1 MDQKII
7 NIIDLL
13 EKISNQA
20 FQEQVWL
27 NQKIL
32 NRASSLGETIN
43 LLDDYHFFEDI
54 EAKKIT
60 LLDANLNKLMISFA
74 AELLEYKEPIEIRE
88 IHQDTNWLKIM
99 SEAKVL
105 VEEFKSMVRPSAN
118 DGRDPK

>member
-27 NQKIL
+27 NQKIW

-60 LLDANLNKLMISFA
+60 LLDANMNKLMLSFG
-74 AELLEYKEPIEIRE
+74 ENKDSL
-88 IHQDTNWLKIM
+88 DGFNWFV
-99 SEAKVL
+99 S
-105 VEEFKSMVRPSAN
+105 
-118 DGRDPK
+118 PKDY

>member
-13 EKISNQA
+13 EKISNQT

-27 NQKIL
+27 NQKIW

-60 LLDANLNKLMISFA
+60 LLDANLNKLMLSFA
-74 AELLEYKEPIEIRE
+74 AELLEYKEPVEIRE

-105 VEEFKSMVRPSAN
+105 VEEFKLKKYVIH
-118 DGRDPK
+118 D

>member
-1 MDQKII
+1 MNQKIL

-20 FQEQVWL
+20 FQEQVWI
-27 NQKIL
+27 NQKIW

-43 LLDDYHFFEDI
+43 LLDDYHFFEDL

-60 LLDANLNKLMISFA
+60 LLDAKMNKLISSFV

-99 SEAKVL
+99 SDAKVL
-105 VEEFKSMVRPSAN
+105 VEEFKLKKYVIH
-118 DGRDPK
+118 D